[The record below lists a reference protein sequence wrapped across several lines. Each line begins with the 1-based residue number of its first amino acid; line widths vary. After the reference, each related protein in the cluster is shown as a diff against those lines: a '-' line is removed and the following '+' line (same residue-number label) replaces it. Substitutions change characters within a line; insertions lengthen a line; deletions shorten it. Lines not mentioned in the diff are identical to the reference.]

1 MSKETKKILEELIG
15 SKPEELTGE
24 AKRLFEAIMK
34 IADER
39 DELEYKYNRAIEDL
53 IKLEK
58 ERQADKEKI
67 KEYAELLIKVNVQNL
82 NNSIEQRKESNEQL
96 EALHEGWKIELE
108 KKDNRIKELESDKEI
123 KDKMIEL
130 IVDFITELKPAH
142 FKKEKGGEL
151 VGEYRCYNKN
161 EWKQYFENKA
171 KVNLQSNKENIDTRD
186 FKQKYQCEW
195 NLKSN
200 KESGEIDECR

>member
-1 MSKETKKILEELIG
+1 MKEIKEVQKVLEELIG
-15 SKPEELTGE
+15 SKPEKLTGE

-39 DELEYKYNRAIEDL
+39 DELL
-53 IKLEK
+53 K

-108 KKDNRIKELESDKEI
+108 KKDNRIKELEYEKENYQSILHHEKEKYNQLFLKYQNIIAKIAKGFSMNNTRIIVTTEDKLE
-123 KDKMIEL
+123 
-130 IVDFITELKPAH
+130 ELKD
-142 FKKEKGGEL
+142 GGE
-151 VGEYRCYNKN
+151 
-161 EWKQYFENKA
+161 
-171 KVNLQSNKENIDTRD
+171 
-186 FKQKYQCEW
+186 
-195 NLKSN
+195 
-200 KESGEIDECR
+200 